1 MKPANKAIGNGLSLN
16 MSPNPANGEVSL
28 AFAAGSKATSTVSLT
43 DINGVVMYTT
53 TIAEAMSGAVTIP
66 LHKLASGIYHVA
78 FTHGDNK
85 VVKRLVKE

>member
-1 MKPANKAIGNGLSLN
+1 
-16 MSPNPANGEVSL
+16 
-28 AFAAGSKATSTVSLT
+28 
-43 DINGVVMYTT
+43 MYTT